1 VRVVSNFWISLG
13 FSVRDDSQTTA
24 RDDASGLSPRQAMV
38 LRTVVG
44 AFVGEA
50 GPIGSP
56 TLARLLPEPLSAA
69 SIRNTL
75 AELTRAGLV
84 RKPHRSA
91 GSIPTE
97 HGLRVFVD
105 RLLDPPKL
113 AELERREI
121 AGGFDVPVGDGL
133 MHEASRALSERTHQ
147 LGFVL
152 PPRLGRI
159 VLRHLSL
166 VRLSSERVLVV
177 LISRTGAAYRRVTLD
192 DGWGDQAELDA
203 VATLLN
209 ERIAGRSLMEMREAF
224 ADEARRLRR
233 RAADQAERAVQ
244 IGAAALAIEGE
255 HEVVVATRLALLE
268 RRDAA
273 DPTLLRE
280 LLEAVETKD
289 RLVHLLDRVM
299 DADGV
304 RVSFGFER
312 DGAGL
317 ERCVIV
323 TAPYGDPSAPLG
335 LLGVLGP
342 NHMNY
347 GRVIPLVEYLSRV
360 VSERL
365 AA

>member
-1 VRVVSNFWISLG
+1 
-13 FSVRDDSQTTA
+13 VRDDTRTDA
-24 RDDASGLSPRQAMV
+24 REEHARKEGSALSPRQAMV

-56 TLARLLPEPLSAA
+56 TLARLLPEPLSSA

-75 AELTRAGLV
+75 AELTQAGLV

-97 HGLRVFVD
+97 RGLRVFVD
-105 RLLDPPKL
+105 HLLDPPKL
-113 AELERREI
+113 ADLERREI
-121 AGGFDVPVGDGL
+121 AGVFDAPVGDGL
-133 MHEASRALSERTHQ
+133 MHEASRALSEHTHQ

-152 PPRLGRI
+152 LPRLGRI
-159 VLRHLSL
+159 VLRHVSL
-166 VRLSSERVLVV
+166 VRLASERVLVV
-177 LISRTGAAYRRVTLD
+177 LISRTGVAHRRMLHD
-192 DGWGDQAELDA
+192 DGWGDQGELDA
-203 VATLLN
+203 VASLLN
-209 ERIAGRSLMEMREAF
+209 ERIAGRSLREMREAF
-224 ADEARRLRR
+224 AEEARRLRR

-244 IGAAALAIEGE
+244 IGAQALDIDGE
-255 HEVVVATRLALLE
+255 HDLVVATRLALLE
-268 RRDAA
+268 QRDAS

-289 RLVHLLDRVM
+289 RLVSLLDQVM
-299 DADGV
+299 DAGGL

-317 ERCVIV
+317 ERCAIV
-323 TAPYGDPSAPLG
+323 TAPYGDPAAPLG

-360 VSERL
+360 VSERI